1 MSTIAS
7 TNQPT
12 TSRVESVSK
21 LSDRTQTMRFM
32 HRASVGVSTTNKS
45 STVLVQT
52 GKKQQ
57 IEGTEI
63 APVSSLLMSAVTGDI
78 LPPPV
83 LTRRMIVCVSDTS
96 SIIEQSGD
104 NYSKVT
110 ESGGSVVAGR
120 RSFGASNTIVEA
132 IASPHGFDKVSRGID
147 VDEEEMNG
155 VLNPSK
161 KRPRPTLGGG
171 RSGGGGGG
179 KAKSVE
185 DRGRPGGGRYT
196 KMLGRR

>member
-1 MSTIAS
+1 MSNANISSTS

-104 NYSKVT
+104 NYSKAT

-120 RSFGASNTIVEA
+120 RSFGGSNKMVEA
-132 IASPHGFDKVSRGID
+132 LASPLGFDKVYRGID
-147 VDEEEMNG
+147 IDEEEMNG
-155 VLNPSK
+155 VLNSNK
-161 KRPRPTLGGG
+161 KRPR
-171 RSGGGGGG
+171 SVGGGGG
-179 KAKSVE
+179 KAKSVD